1 MRLIIMLILFY
12 VGFRI
17 VQGFLK
23 KKQEEKPTIPAP
35 EKEETFQDPVCG
47 VYVTEDDAVIGRH
60 EGKRI
65 HFCSMACL
73 EKYQAGLEH
82 AGTTHN
88 QSNPEERK

>member
-17 VQGFLK
+17 VQGFLN
-23 KKQEEKPTIPAP
+23 KKQEEKPTIPDP